1 MPRLVIAGLSSAL
14 AFVAAA
20 GPAAAGPT
28 ASPPLRVLVFTK
40 TTGYRHASIPA
51 AVAAVQTLAARDGFT
66 VDATEDAGAFT
77 DQNLARYGAVLFLL
91 TSGDVLDDGQQ
102 AAFERYIRGGGGFV
116 GVHSAADTEYDWPW
130 YGGLVG
136 AYFKSHPAIQ
146 QATLDVAADPL
157 TAGLPRRWTRTDE
170 WYDFQ
175 TPPRGVDVLVTID
188 ETTYDPGPDAMGA
201 GHPITWA
208 HAYDGG
214 RAWYTAMGHTDESY
228 SEPAFL
234 TLLGNGILWA
244 AGRLPAAAPAVP
256 VRIDSLATSVRNGRL
271 TVVARHPRVR
281 HVRRRAAR
289 PHGPGARQ
297 HAGHGHRHAH
307 RDPRAPAAAGG
318 LAAHARPPRHR
329 DRNDRHGQAD
339 DPGRLGL
346 AAGQPPGPGV
356 RRPSAS
362 STPSL
367 RPAGEAITARRAESC
382 DAAAAARGSSGDGSC
397 AGSS

>member
-1 MPRLVIAGLSSAL
+1 MRRLVIAGLSAL

-40 TTGYRHASIPA
+40 TAGYRHASIPA
-51 AVAAVQTLAARDGFT
+51 AVAAVQALAARDGFT

-116 GVHSAADTEYDWPW
+116 GVHSATDTEYDWPW

-175 TPPRGVDVLVTID
+175 APPQGVDVLVTID

-208 HAYDGG
+208 HCL
-214 RAWYTAMGHTDESY
+214 RRRPRVVH
-228 SEPAFL
+228 
-234 TLLGNGILWA
+234 GNGAHRRVLQRA
-244 AGRLPAAAPAVP
+244 CFPHPARQRDPLGRGAPPGSGAGGA

-271 TVVARHPRVR
+271 TVVARHPRCDTCVAVLRVR
-281 HVRRRAAR
+281 TGGVLRSMRVTATGMRTAIR
-289 PHGPGARQ
+289 GPRLPPGAWPLTLVL
-297 HAGHGHRHAH
+297 
-307 RDPRAPAAAGG
+307 RDTATGTTA
-318 LAAHARPPRHR
+318 
-329 DRNDRHGQAD
+329 
-339 DPGRLGL
+339 
-346 AAGQPPGPGV
+346 
-356 RRPSAS
+356 
-362 STPSL
+362 
-367 RPAGEAITARRAESC
+367 TARRTIRVG
-382 DAAAAARGSSGDGSC
+382 AAC
-397 AGSS
+397 